1 MNEDLL
7 SDITFDFAQ
16 VGGVRLHYAQAG
28 TGEKLVLLLHGFPE
42 FWYSWRHQLAALGD
56 HYTVIAPD
64 LRGYNLSSKPA
75 NVADYEIDRLVDDVL
90 GLIRYFGHEQAAIVG
105 HDWGALVAWAV
116 AQKHPEAVWKLAALQ
131 VPPPAAWRKNQT
143 FKQLLASWY
152 MFLFQI
158 PALPEWLLGLNDFA
172 LLERALK
179 TTTAASGVF
188 SERDIAEYKKSW
200 REGASLT
207 PALNYYRANILKR
220 MFSTSAGDEKVS
232 VPTLFIYGEK
242 DSAVLP
248 ESVKGVQEFVDA
260 QFTEVRIP
268 NAGHWVQ
275 QEAAVEVNNFLSEFL
290 AD

>member
-1 MNEDLL
+1 
-7 SDITFDFAQ
+7 
-16 VGGVRLHYAQAG
+16 
-28 TGEKLVLLLHGFPE
+28 
-42 FWYSWRHQLAALGD
+42 
-56 HYTVIAPD
+56 
-64 LRGYNLSSKPA
+64 
-75 NVADYEIDRLVDDVL
+75 
-90 GLIRYFGHEQAAIVG
+90 
-105 HDWGALVAWAV
+105 LVAWAV

-131 VPPPAAWRKNQT
+131 VPPPGAWRKNQT

-200 REGASLT
+200 LEAASLT

-220 MFSTSAGDEKVS
+220 MFSTSAGDEKVI